1 MGVNSVA
8 VSAAN
13 LDLLI
18 LLAAARNPQI
28 VFDSLPQAR
37 RRPEVGFLEMEL
49 PLKLGRT
56 CVIKIKNECS

>member
-1 MGVNSVA
+1 MRVCSEPRP
-8 VSAAN
+8 AAN
-13 LDLLI
+13 LDLAI

-28 VFDSLPQAR
+28 VFDSLPPAR
-37 RRPEVGFLEMEL
+37 RRTEVGFLDMEI